1 MCNVTYYN
9 KETEGS
15 TMIRTFADEDTRN
28 LFEDGISKKLPSEI
42 VRRALRKL
50 EYVDNAERLQD
61 LRLPPGNRLHALK
74 GDRAGQHAISIND
87 QWRVCFCFRADG
99 AYDVEICDYH

>member
-1 MCNVTYYN
+1 
-9 KETEGS
+9 
-15 TMIRTFADEDTRN
+15 MIRTFADSDTRE
-28 LFEDGISKKLPSEI
+28 LFETGQGKKLPADI

-50 EYVDNAERLQD
+50 EFVDNAVLVTD

-74 GDRAGQHAISIND
+74 GDRAGQFAISIND
-87 QWRVCFCFRADG
+87 QWRICFKFEPDG